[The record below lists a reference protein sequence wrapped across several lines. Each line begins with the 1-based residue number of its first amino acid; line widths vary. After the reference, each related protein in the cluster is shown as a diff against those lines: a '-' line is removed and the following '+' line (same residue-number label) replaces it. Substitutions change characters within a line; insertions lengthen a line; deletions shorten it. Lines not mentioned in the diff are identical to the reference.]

1 MKHRY
6 SGKNHIWNKIH
17 HLFPDK
23 IFLGKEKKHTHP
35 PKNWKWREIQLLT
48 MRLLNLLSFVFCFVL
63 FVLIWFSLLERFWCF
78 SLHHPHSLQLPC
90 NFQGD
95 LKVMVPQKWC
105 QGSSQGAVHKL
116 SAPIRTQDG
125 AWPLENLQAWS
136 VSWEVT
142 VFRNYWRERV
152 EREVGGGIGMGKS
165 CKPKAVSFQ
174 CMTKFTT
181 N

>member
-1 MKHRY
+1 MICGTVSVGTNGGEGELRENWRDILHVGPMKHRY

-35 PKNWKWREIQLLT
+35 PRNWKWREILLLT
-48 MRLLNLLSFVFCFVL
+48 MRLLNLLSIVFCFVL
-63 FVLIWFSLLERFWCF
+63 FVLIWFFLLERFWCF
-78 SLHHPHSLQLPC
+78 SLQHPHSLQLPC

-95 LKVMVPQKWC
+95 LELVVPQKWC

-125 AWPLENLQAWS
+125 AITTGESP
-136 VSWEVT
+136 
-142 VFRNYWRERV
+142 
-152 EREVGGGIGMGKS
+152 GMICLLGRD
-165 CKPKAVSFQ
+165 CV
-174 CMTKFTT
+174 
-181 N
+181 